1 MGPPNRPR
9 RQPRYASW
17 QLAFLNA
24 ALAGDRR
31 YGSAPGSDSPTS
43 VLAYPNIPNV
53 QFYKL
58 GRHESLNSFVLFPPP
73 SHVRVAPWLTGIHPQ
88 RLPSMPVRP
97 FPFYI
102 DARHSSRPM
111 QRTSLISYTFSLAF
125 TCKHL
130 SDLALSLLN
139 AYLPPQLGILRFFRI
154 RLLLYFRQAQV
165 SMAIGSVS
173 FPIASSSPF

>member
-1 MGPPNRPR
+1 VGPPNRPR

-130 SDLALSLLN
+130 SDLALSLLH
-139 AYLPPQLGILRFFRI
+139 AYLPPQLGILRFFRF